1 MTFMEKVKS
10 KNPKRQEQNENPRKT
25 NGKAGAS
32 SRDAN
37 VSAERGRPAQCTPQ
51 LIARAAELCEKFGVE
66 NRDLAYCLGVSIR
79 TIQRWLDFKN
89 PQFQEPFAQAV
100 QQARK
105 KFLATV
111 EIERKYATLAVGFEK
126 RIEVLTHDRD
136 GNPVTL
142 KIKKFFPPDERAGR
156 FMLTNWM
163 PERYKNRQDI
173 DAKESFTL
181 RDFMLMASGFKEE
194 DVSAEGPVIYC
205 DK

>member
-1 MTFMEKVKS
+1 MEKA
-10 KNPKRQEQNENPRKT
+10 KNRKTKRQEQDEKPRKS
-25 NGKAGAS
+25 KCKSDSS
-32 SRDAN
+32 SRGTKT
-37 VSAERGRPAQCTPQ
+37 SAERGRPAQCTPQ
-51 LIARAAELCEKFGVE
+51 LIARAAELCEKFGAE
-66 NRDLAYCLGVSIR
+66 NRDLADCLDVSIR

-89 PQFQEPFAQAV
+89 TQFQEPFAQAV

-105 KFLATV
+105 KFLDTV
-111 EIERKYATLAVGFEK
+111 EVERKYATLAVGFEK

-173 DAKESFTL
+173 EAKESFTL
-181 RDFMLMASGFKEE
+181 RDFMLMASKFEEE
-194 DVSAEGPVIYC
+194 DAKDTDGTPHSE
-205 DK
+205 